1 MSAPLSLE
9 EILNFL
15 LETPLF
21 GDLDAHELSEVVHI
35 MQVQGLRQG
44 QIVFAENQEGD
55 AWYVL
60 YEGHCIVTKET
71 SFAGAREIARLE
83 PRSCFGEMAIL
94 DGSPRSATVVAG
106 SDVTVFRF
114 PREDFLSLLDTQTFA
129 AYKLI
134 HQMAKLL
141 CQRQRLL
148 NQRLSDA
155 LADQSIDEHGVI
167 RRNIGKLLDSFS
179 VSE

>member
-9 EILNFL
+9 QILHFL

-21 GDLDAHELSEVVHI
+21 EDLDEHELSEVVHI

-44 QIVFAENQEGD
+44 QSVFVENQDGD

-60 YEGHCIVTKET
+60 YEGHCVVTKES
-71 SFAGAREIARLE
+71 SFTGPREIARLE
-83 PRSCFGEMAIL
+83 PRACFGEMAIL

-106 SDVTVFRF
+106 SDVVVFRF
-114 PREDFLSLLDTQTFA
+114 PRDHFLSLLDTQTLA

-141 CQRQRLL
+141 CQRQRMI

-155 LADQSIDEHGVI
+155 LADEGAGEHGVI

>member
-21 GDLDAHELSEVVHI
+21 EDLDEHELSEVVHI

-44 QIVFAENQEGD
+44 QTVFAENQEGD

-60 YEGHCIVTKET
+60 FEGHCLVTKET
-71 SFAGAREIARLE
+71 PFAGAREIARLE

-114 PREDFLSLLDTQTFA
+114 PRDHFLSLLDTQTLA

-141 CQRQRLL
+141 CQRQRQI
-148 NQRLSDA
+148 NQRLSDV
-155 LADQSIDEHGVI
+155 LGDQTIDENGVI

>member
-9 EILNFL
+9 QILNFL

-21 GDLDAHELSEVVHI
+21 EDLDATELSEVVHI

-44 QIVFAENQEGD
+44 QTVFAEGQEGD

-60 YEGHCIVTKET
+60 FEGHCLVTKEG
-71 SFAGAREIARLE
+71 SFAGPREIARLE
-83 PRSCFGEMAIL
+83 PRACFGEMAIL
-94 DGSPRSATVVAG
+94 DGSTRSATVIAG
-106 SDVTVFRF
+106 SDVVVFRF
-114 PREDFLSLLDTQTFA
+114 PRDQFLSLLDTETLA

-141 CQRQRLL
+141 CQRQRLM

-155 LADQSIDEHGVI
+155 LGDEAAGEHGVI
-167 RRNIGKLLDSFS
+167 RRNIGKLLDTFS